1 MRYLLLYCTIIVT
14 KRVTLRIIIES
25 SSKLMTKDEF
35 EISFQRLRPLLI
47 AEATK
52 YMGDTDNAEDMV
64 QDAMLRLWQMCAQL
78 QSPVDGLARIIVR
91 NLCLDAIR
99 RRKPREGIEA
109 LPVAAGSGSEAI
121 EHERIEHMMAIV
133 EELPDVPQ
141 TILRLR
147 HMEGMEMKDI
157 ARLLQMEETAVRK
170 ALSRARQTVR
180 DRMIEQKDE
189 Q

>member
-1 MRYLLLYCTIIVT
+1 
-14 KRVTLRIIIES
+14 
-25 SSKLMTKDEF
+25 MTKDEF
-35 EISFQRLRPLLI
+35 EISFHRLRPMLI

-52 YMGDTDNAEDMV
+52 YMGDIGDAEDMV
-64 QDAMLRLWQMCAQL
+64 QDAMLKLWQMCAQL

-109 LPVAAGSGSEAI
+109 LPAVTGSGSEAI
-121 EHERIEHMMAIV
+121 EHERIERMMAIV
-133 EELPDVPQ
+133 GNLPDVPQ
-141 TILRLR
+141 TIIRLR

-157 ARLLQMEETAVRK
+157 ARLLQMEEAAVRK

-180 DRMIEQKDE
+180 NRMIEHRR
-189 Q
+189 

>member
-1 MRYLLLYCTIIVT
+1 MYCVT
-14 KRVTLRIIIES
+14 KGITLRIIIES

-35 EISFQRLRPLLI
+35 EISFHRLRPMLI

-52 YMGDTDNAEDMV
+52 YMGDIGDAEDMV
-64 QDAMLRLWQMCAQL
+64 QDAMLKLWQMCAQL

-109 LPVAAGSGSEAI
+109 LPAVTGSGSEAI
-121 EHERIEHMMAIV
+121 EHERIERMMAIV
-133 EELPDVPQ
+133 GNLPDVPQ
-141 TILRLR
+141 TIIRLR

-157 ARLLQMEETAVRK
+157 ARLLQMEEAAVRK

-180 DRMIEQKDE
+180 NRMIEHRR
-189 Q
+189 